1 MGQCTLCGK
10 TSAFISSELQVCLEC
25 IRSRPEDSSDIARK
39 IHDHSRAAFSLPLSP
54 PRDPDGIP
62 CRLCVNEC
70 SIPEGGSGYCGL
82 RKNEGGILTGAN
94 ANQGKLSWYHE
105 PLPTNCVADWV
116 CPGGTGAG
124 YPVFTNSRGPE
135 LGYRNLA
142 VFFHACSF
150 NCLFCQNWQFKQ
162 EGLPNRYRSPEEL
175 AESVD
180 ERTSCICYFGGDPSP
195 QLPFSLAASR
205 CAQKMNPGRI
215 VRICWETNGSMHPDL
230 LDEMIDMASSSG
242 GCIKFDLKA
251 FDEKLHK
258 VLCGVTNKRTLE
270 NFQRLAEKAGQRPV
284 PPLAV
289 ASTLLV
295 PGYIDAEEVRLIA
308 RFIAGINPDT
318 PYSLIAFYPHFY
330 FSDMPLTPKESALKC
345 RKAALDEGLTK
356 VNISNLHLLI

>member
-1 MGQCTLCGK
+1 MGRCSLCGK
-10 TSAFISSELQVCLEC
+10 NSAFISKELQVCLAC
-25 IRSRPEDSSDIARK
+25 IRNRPEDSIDIARS
-39 IHDHSRAAFSLPLSP
+39 IHAHSRSTFDLPLTP
-54 PRDPDGIP
+54 PRDPKGIP
-62 CRLCVNEC
+62 CTLCANEC
-70 SIPEGGSGYCGL
+70 RIPPRGRGYCGL
-82 RKNEGGILTGAN
+82 RTNEHGRLTGASL
-94 ANQGKLSWYHE
+94 AQGKLSWYHD

-124 YPVFTNSRGPE
+124 YPVFSYCRGPE

-162 EGLPNRYRSPEEL
+162 EGLPHRYRSPEEL

-195 QLPFSLAASR
+195 QLPFSLEASR
-205 CAQKMNPGRI
+205 LALEKNPERI
-215 VRICWETNGSMHPDL
+215 VRICWETNGTMHPDL

-251 FDEKLHK
+251 WDENLHT
-258 VLCGVTNKRTLE
+258 VLTGASNRRPLE
-270 NFQRLAEKAGQRPV
+270 NFQRLVKKANQRPV

-295 PGYIDAEEVRLIA
+295 PGYIDEEEVRSIA
-308 RFIAGINPDT
+308 RFIAGIDPDT

-330 FSDMPLTPKESALKC
+330 FSDMPLTPKESAL
-345 RKAALDEGLTK
+345 RSQKAALDEGLTN
-356 VNISNLHLLI
+356 VNLGNIHLLV